1 MKKIKK
7 ALRVLGLILLI
18 LLAMSGIGIGA
29 VLINKKGQDYDNEIK
44 TELNEGKEDI
54 DASVKE

>member
-29 VLINKKGQDYDNEIK
+29 VLINKKDQDYDNEIK

-54 DASVKE
+54 DTSVKE